1 VIARLFLPR
10 AVAAAVLAAGLAF
23 AASPL
28 AGSVGSIGAARAADP
43 AAIDPAQ
50 IDPAAIDPAAID
62 PAPIDPPPT
71 LIRHGPRT
79 DRVVALTFDD
89 GWSPTTLRQI
99 YRILVRER
107 VPATFFVT
115 GIYVQRA
122 PALWREIA
130 AAGFP
135 LANHSYLH
143 RDARDL
149 SARDEARDLAMTRE
163 AVEKATGRAM
173 LPYYRPPYGARNP
186 ETDRR
191 AASAGFPYVVL
202 WDTTAAD
209 TIRRPTVAG
218 VVRTASAGRSG
229 SIVLLHA
236 GPSVTPRALPAI
248 IARYRARGFRF
259 VTLPELIG
267 LPPDPA
273 TPPALVGVPPDPATP
288 PAVTTAAPSVHRS
301 PGPGRPPRAGSRA
314 CRGDPGGGPRRPA
327 PRGRRAADAR
337 PSRPARRPIAPG
349 TRRSLGASRRDAG
362 GGRRVHGSRPR
373 APRGGRGPRGADPPT
388 GGRLR
393 GVRAARPAPWCPGA
407 ASARP
412 APGGSRRR
420 AAQPVNP
427 RGWRGRS

>member
-1 VIARLFLPR
+1 VIARPLLRR
-10 AVAAAVLAAGLAF
+10 AVAAAVLAAGLVS

-28 AGSVGSIGAARAADP
+28 AGSMGSTGTVRAADP
-43 AAIDPAQ
+43 AAINPAT
-50 IDPAAIDPAAID
+50 ID
-62 PAPIDPPPT
+62 PAPIDPVPT

-89 GWSPTTLRQI
+89 GWSPRTLRQI

-115 GIYVQRA
+115 GIYIQRA
-122 PALWREIA
+122 PALWRQIA

-143 RDARDL
+143 RDTRDL
-149 SARDEARDLAMTRE
+149 SAREEARDLAMTRE
-163 AVEKATGRAM
+163 VVEKATGRAM
-173 LPYYRPPYGARNP
+173 LPYYRPPYGGRSP
-186 ETDRR
+186 TTDRR

-209 TIRRPTVAG
+209 TVPRPTVAG

-267 LPPDPA
+267 VPRDPA
-273 TPPALVGVPPDPATP
+273 TPPALVGAPPGPSTP
-288 PAVTTAAPSVHRS
+288 PPVTTAAPSRS
-301 PGPGRPPRAGSRA
+301 IDRPGGDTRPEPAPAPVVAVPAAGHVVPPRAGGEPPTPA
-314 CRGDPGGGPRRPA
+314 QPA
-327 PRGRRAADAR
+327 PRADPSPRARDAAW
-337 PSRPARRPIAPG
+337 ARRDGTPMTVAVFTVAALVLLVVG
-349 TRRSLGASRRDAG
+349 AALAGRTRRPED
-362 GGRRVHGSRPR
+362 
-373 APRGGRGPRGADPPT
+373 DP
-388 GGRLR
+388 
-393 GVRAARPAPWCPGA
+393 AA
-407 ASARP
+407 
-412 APGGSRRR
+412 
-420 AAQPVNP
+420 
-427 RGWRGRS
+427 